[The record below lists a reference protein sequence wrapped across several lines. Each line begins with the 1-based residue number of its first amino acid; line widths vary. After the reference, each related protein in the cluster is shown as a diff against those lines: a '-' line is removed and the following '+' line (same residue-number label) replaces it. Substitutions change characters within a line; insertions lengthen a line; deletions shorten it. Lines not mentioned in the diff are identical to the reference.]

1 MRLEHKENRQM
12 LVGFCFWTLP
22 SQMQL
27 LQSSYKYRQVAFHN
41 HVHIFKLKYITCRAA
56 QYEATWSNA
65 PIAATRRNRPASWGA
80 GTAVSR
86 LSCGLLSGATDGPVA
101 WPAVSD
107 LGINGAYR
115 NRAARGKARNLQPH
129 IWSSLHIFSSFE
141 TMPHSWAAAAF
152 SAGTSNKLLTYV
164 SSSFVADK
172 TAVLSFPSL
181 PRKLEGWEQNQF
193 QGRWVAFEHWEGVS
207 QRKTKLNFFESFGG
221 RCTDWFNYQRINGFK
236 TGAAGSEA
244 HRPNP
249 TCWEPVGCTF
259 PPESR
264 QIWWIEMAHMQISRP
279 SPLEFPL
286 GNGDPGPRHF
296 LESWI
301 LWVAH
306 LWPNAF
312 FRHIGRYLTWSGGS
326 AGFHFLEF
334 RVIIWDHL

>member
-1 MRLEHKENRQM
+1 MCTYLSSS
-12 LVGFCFWTLP
+12 TL
-22 SQMQL
+22 
-27 LQSSYKYRQVAFHN
+27 RVAQRSMKQH
-41 HVHIFKLKYITCRAA
+41 
-56 QYEATWSNA
+56 EATRQSPPRAGIGRLLGALGPQYPVCLADCSQA
-65 PIAATRRNRPASWGA
+65 PRMGRRLGLQWAIWASMA
-80 GTAVSR
+80 LTETA
-86 LSCGLLSGATDGPVA
+86 LPEEKPVT
-101 WPAVSD
+101 
-107 LGINGAYR
+107 I
-115 NRAARGKARNLQPH
+115 RNLQPH

-141 TMPHSWAAAAF
+141 TMPHSWAAAAAF

-193 QGRWVAFEHWEGVS
+193 QGRWVAFEHWEGAS